1 MKDLVVYYRTS
12 DAGYPKDKPSYVNN
26 FSCLYNFL
34 KEFPFKSVNIIVMA
48 DNVSDE
54 TKEKLK
60 SSSLPKIEEL
70 RIWVQRYNEQGRSVG
85 GQAPVTLRRYESLK
99 NGTPNRWYISF
110 GFPF

>member
-48 DNVSDE
+48 YNVSD
-54 TKEKLK
+54 
-60 SSSLPKIEEL
+60 
-70 RIWVQRYNEQGRSVG
+70 
-85 GQAPVTLRRYESLK
+85 
-99 NGTPNRWYISF
+99 
-110 GFPF
+110 